1 MLAVQDALLSQV
13 WFSIFKTV
21 SSVFLGLEDSH
32 DTSKSTPWAR
42 KIKRQDDRLKFTV
55 ARAHAHFRFVVSVLF
70 AIFGSVFVQF
80 CVSGL
85 ASCLRFVSVLLPFRC
100 CIVSVARK
108 RCVNFFLAATVCL
121 CTCRDRLFHGSSL
134 RYLGS
139 RRLFSRCCFARVRR
153 VNGGQRKGF
162 LFPSIHSR
170 SLQYTSTET

>member
-21 SSVFLGLEDSH
+21 SSVFLGLEVSH
-32 DTSKSTPWAR
+32 DASKSTPWAR

-55 ARAHAHFRFVVSVLF
+55 ARARAHFRFVVSVLF
-70 AIFGSVFVQF
+70 AIFGSIFVQF

-108 RCVNFFLAATVCL
+108 RCVNFFLAATVGYAL
-121 CTCRDRLFHGSSL
+121 ANIGYGIGYCTPLLVCVAVLS
-134 RYLGS
+134 
-139 RRLFSRCCFARVRR
+139 
-153 VNGGQRKGF
+153 K
-162 LFPSIHSR
+162 
-170 SLQYTSTET
+170 

>member
-32 DTSKSTPWAR
+32 DASKSTPWAR

-55 ARAHAHFRFVVSVLF
+55 ARPRAHFRFVVSV
-70 AIFGSVFVQF
+70 IFGSVFVQF

-108 RCVNFFLAATVCL
+108 RCVNFFLAATVHVCGTL
-121 CTCRDRLFHGSSL
+121 PLGNSSL
-134 RYLGS
+134 LLHCIYAEG
-139 RRLFSRCCFARVRR
+139 FA
-153 VNGGQRKGF
+153 
-162 LFPSIHSR
+162 L
-170 SLQYTSTET
+170 